1 MRTAIFPPVGILPP
15 PCADDGQEQVVK
27 RKQTNKSILKSSC
40 NNDPAQ
46 HQLIKMADMKYSPLR
61 TFFRLST
68 CLLLLCH
75 GHGRR
80 GGATTSCASCAAFS
94 ARGSSR
100 RTSRSRPGRGGHDG
114 ARPTG
119 TTRPAIPTNS
129 FAHLS
134 ALRDGIDILQAPDGK
149 GMGAFASV
157 DICKGTTLGE
167 YTGEVLTR
175 REVEARYWGLRRET
189 RHDRKWRNSRRRRNQ
204 GLSGDYLFDIG
215 SDLFIDGEDAD
226 VSSWC
231 RFANHAH
238 PHDRTSACNVEA
250 RTRPKA
256 GALEDTETCG
266 IFFVA
271 LHDIAAGTEI
281 SYDYSDEY
289 WDNAE

>member
-1 MRTAIFPPVGILPP
+1 MQRTQTH
-15 PCADDGQEQVVK
+15 DGQEQVVK
-27 RKQTNKSILKSSC
+27 AKRNNSNLTNLQIIHLQSSLLISA
-40 NNDPAQ
+40 AQ
-46 HQLIKMADMKYSPLR
+46 QLIKMADMKYSPLR
-61 TFFRLST
+61 TLFRLST
-68 CLLLLCH
+68 CLLLL
-75 GHGRR
+75 RR
-80 GGATTSCASCAAFS
+80 QGGATTSCVSCAAFS
-94 ARGSSR
+94 ARESSR
-100 RTSRSRPGRGGHDG
+100 RTRTAKSRPGRGEHDG
-114 ARPTG
+114 GRPTG
-119 TTRPAIPTNS
+119 TPRPAIPTNS

-134 ALRDGIDILQAPDGK
+134 AQRDGIDILPAPDGK

-157 DICKGTTLGE
+157 DIRKGTTLGE

-231 RFANHAH
+231 RFANHAN

-256 GALEDTETCG
+256 TALENTETCG

-289 WDNAE
+289 WDNAK